1 MGSLTNSQESQRNS
15 MPRVLVVSRDVPLLR
30 TRDLMQGTFFSVL
43 TAGTVAEARN
53 LIEEERFD
61 LLVLCH
67 SLTEQECR
75 QLTKSAQ
82 LRRSTVKVLAT
93 SPHGKD
99 VKPWADKQIGVDLGS
114 YELVKACVSM
124 FGLRMKSKARP
135 VTSHRL
141 L

>member
-1 MGSLTNSQESQRNS
+1 

-30 TRDLMQGTFFSVL
+30 ARGLMLGTFFSVL

-93 SPHGKD
+93 SPRGKD

-114 YELVKACVSM
+114 YELVKVCVNM
-124 FGLRMKSKARP
+124 LGFRMMSKARP

>member
-1 MGSLTNSQESQRNS
+1 
-15 MPRVLVVSRDVPLLR
+15 MPRVLVVTRDVPLLR
-30 TRDLMQGTFFSVL
+30 TRDLMLGTFFSVL

-82 LRRSTVKVLAT
+82 LRRSTAKVLAT

-99 VKPWADKQIGVDLGS
+99 VKPWEISRSEWIFG
-114 YELVKACVSM
+114 E
-124 FGLRMKSKARP
+124 GLRQHVWIADEEQSETGDLAS
-135 VTSHRL
+135 VAL
-141 L
+141 

>member
-1 MGSLTNSQESQRNS
+1 

-53 LIEEERFD
+53 LIEEEQFD

-75 QLTKSAQ
+75 
-82 LRRSTVKVLAT
+82 
-93 SPHGKD
+93 
-99 VKPWADKQIGVDLGS
+99 
-114 YELVKACVSM
+114 
-124 FGLRMKSKARP
+124 
-135 VTSHRL
+135 
-141 L
+141 

>member
-30 TRDLMQGTFFSVL
+30 TRDLMLGTFFSVL
-43 TAGTVAEARN
+43 TAEARN

-93 SPHGKD
+93 SPRGKD

-124 FGLRMKSKARP
+124 LGLRMKSKARP
-135 VTSHRL
+135 VTSHGL

>member
-30 TRDLMQGTFFSVL
+30 TRDLMLGTFFSVL

-67 SLTEQECR
+67 SLTEQECW

-93 SPHGKD
+93 SPRGKD

-114 YELVKACVSM
+114 YELVKVCVNM
-124 FGLRMKSKARP
+124 LGFRMMSKARP

>member
-30 TRDLMQGTFFSVL
+30 ARDLMLGTFFSVL

-93 SPHGKD
+93 SPRGKD

-114 YELVKACVSM
+114 YELVKVCVNM
-124 FGLRMKSKARP
+124 LGFRMMSKARP